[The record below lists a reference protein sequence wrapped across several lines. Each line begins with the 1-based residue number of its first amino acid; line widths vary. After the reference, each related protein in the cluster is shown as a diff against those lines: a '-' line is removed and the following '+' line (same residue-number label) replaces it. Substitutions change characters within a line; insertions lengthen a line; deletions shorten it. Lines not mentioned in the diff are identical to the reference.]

1 MDYDTE
7 FSSFLLR
14 DTLWHYCYRK
24 KKGLK
29 ILNKIGY
36 RVCNFKI
43 KYSIFLLFIKDN
55 HLQ

>member
-7 FSSFLLR
+7 FSSFLLH

-55 HLQ
+55 HVQ